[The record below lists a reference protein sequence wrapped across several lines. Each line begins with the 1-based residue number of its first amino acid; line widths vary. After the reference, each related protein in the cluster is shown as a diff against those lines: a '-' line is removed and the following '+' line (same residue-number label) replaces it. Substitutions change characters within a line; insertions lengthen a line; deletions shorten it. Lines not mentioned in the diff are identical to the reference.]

1 MCRIPNP
8 WPWVFSIETDPL
20 AFLLGL
26 PEKERGALL
35 TPGFN
40 SRAATHDSS
49 KVEDEEDTADD
60 TILSPPPSSSVSSV
74 NPDMLGDEIVVGA
87 GAHVSAAGGEK
98 TSPAVVSEPENVEVK
113 SREDSEKLVTHYP
126 KRKRASLY
134 SDLGEDKLEE
144 GLLSGADDVEERP
157 ASRAA
162 SVRRHGTASNKSV
175 LLGYWRDSPVPKSP
189 GKHAVVGFMDVR
201 DRLRTRIQQTTRSNE
216 PINTRAFPV
225 PPGPGGSWV
234 TFERVVF
241 EEHLVGL
248 DHYQVKEFVKLR
260 TSSSLVDEDEET
272 RKKNDKAC
280 VDEAIRRVASNPPPE
295 TSVPP
300 AIAYGAQIPES
311 AQGASRPDSKRRR
324 TGSTTGSNVVSRES
338 LTPQT
343 PATAPSSSYQTQGG
357 LMSQPLPPRQQ
368 PQHMLQPNQ
377 MQMQMAMPGAPPPPL
392 EWDTSPNL
400 PGSRPTRIPVGSW
413 SKSEAATEADKGA
426 AHAVFGILGAN
437 DMFRV
442 KLVRETLDGKYFE
455 SNFPTG
461 AGALWINYDEVIFL
475 PHLKELTR
483 PEMKEYC
490 RVRQCQIDG
499 GEKPEDKVDNET
511 RAVCIA
517 QRRVACASS
526 KPAHSGHGT
535 NNRHALPHM
544 DGSGQKGIK
553 QDPAHE
559 LRYPRRDVIHDEL
572 RGPRSGPEGGDY
584 RANDR
589 NQNTV
594 HLQRSNQA
602 ARQEILK
609 LEGRYNHGRQPMQGS
624 PHDNRAAFHDNVD
637 RLNKVWQSQSTQ
649 RMQVPGMSM
658 QAPHMEQQQQHQQQ
672 PQQQQHQHQQQQQ
685 LHERQHHPTPSPI
698 PHPGMNAA
706 PMENYKEYNGVR
718 YERKQ
723 TGPFGGKLASNGT
736 LINIDGEDYVEYR
749 VLTKVAFF

>member
-1 MCRIPNP
+1 M
-8 WPWVFSIETDPL
+8 
-20 AFLLGL
+20 
-26 PEKERGALL
+26 L
-35 TPGFN
+35 TPSSN
-40 SRAATHDSS
+40 SRAAAIDSS
-49 KVEDEEDTADD
+49 KIEDEDTADD

-74 NPDMLGDEIVVGA
+74 NPDVLGDEIVVGA
-87 GAHVSAAGGEK
+87 GAHASTGGGEK
-98 TSPAVVSEPENVEVK
+98 TSPAVVSEPGDVGIVD
-113 SREDSEKLVTHYP
+113 REDSEKPVAHYP

-144 GLLSGADDVEERP
+144 SLLSGADDVEERP

-162 SVRRHGTASNKSV
+162 SVRRHGLGSNKSV

-201 DRLRTRIQQTTRSNE
+201 DRLRTRIQQTTRSNDS
-216 PINTRAFPV
+216 INTRAFPV

-241 EEHLVGL
+241 EKHLVGL
-248 DHYQVKEFVKLR
+248 DHNQVKEFVKLR
-260 TSSSLVDEDEET
+260 TSADLPNEDEET
-272 RKKNDKAC
+272 RKKNDLTC
-280 VDEAIRRVASNPPPE
+280 VEEAIRRVANNPPPE
-295 TSVPP
+295 TSQPP
-300 AIAYGAQIPES
+300 AIAYGAVIPES
-311 AQGASRPDSKRRR
+311 AQTGQRPDSKRRR
-324 TGSTTGSNVVSRES
+324 TGSATGSIAVSRES

-343 PATAPSSSYQTQGG
+343 PAPAPAPAPAQQAQG

-368 PQHMLQPNQ
+368 SQHVLQPHQ
-377 MQMQMAMPGAPPPPL
+377 MQMQMAIQGALPPPL

-400 PGSRPTRIPVGSW
+400 PGSRPTRIAVGSW
-413 SKSEAATEADKGA
+413 SKSEATTEVDKGA

-499 GEKPEDKVDNET
+499 GEKPEDKVANET

-517 QRRVACASS
+517 QRRVAFAGS
-526 KPAHSGHGT
+526 KTAHGGHGA
-535 NNRHALPHM
+535 NNRHTLPHM
-544 DGSGQKGIK
+544 DGGGPNGIK
-553 QDPAHE
+553 QDAAHE

-572 RGPRSGPEGGDY
+572 RGPRSGPEADFRTNGRSQSAD
-584 RANDR
+584 
-589 NQNTV
+589 

-609 LEGRYNHGRQPMQGS
+609 LEGRYNHPRQQMHGN

-637 RLNKVWQSQSTQ
+637 RLNKVWQSQGAQ

-658 QAPHMEQQQQHQQQ
+658 QAPHVEQPPQVQHQQPHGQ
-672 PQQQQHQHQQQQQ
+672 PPQQQ
-685 LHERQHHPTPSPI
+685 SPL
-698 PHPGMNAA
+698 PMAHPGMNAA
-706 PMENYKEYNGVR
+706 PMENFKEYNGVR
-718 YERKQ
+718 YERRQ
-723 TGPFGGKLASNGT
+723 TGPFGGKLASTGA
-736 LINIDGEDYVEYR
+736 LINISTLR
-749 VLTKVAFF
+749 